1 MKSTDA
7 VQDSS
12 APGTSHDPLARAAGA
27 GPAPAAARCGL
38 DALPILPQA
47 PTRVAL
53 CQSMVREAAYFRAL
67 QRGFAPG
74 REIDDWLAAELE
86 IGSRLP

>member
-7 VQDSS
+7 VAGSS
-12 APGTSHDPLARAAGA
+12 AADALHEPAYRAVGLCS
-27 GPAPAAARCGL
+27 APAAARSGL

-47 PTRVAL
+47 PSVVELGQT
-53 CQSMVREAAYFRAL
+53 MIREAAYFRAL
-67 QRGFAPG
+67 HRGFAPG
-74 REIDDWLAAELE
+74 RALDDWLAAELE